1 MSSIIFEIDR
11 CGDYE
16 KDVICY
22 NSKMVLSKNLHG
34 CRVRGFLEYYY
45 DYEMHFKIPY
55 GTCLTSSTFSSNILN
70 GSLIILRR
78 RSRGGSLVF
87 HKFLGLV
94 IICVLK

>member
-16 KDVICY
+16 KDVIHY
-22 NSKMVLSKNLHG
+22 NSKMVDIIFFSKNLHG
-34 CRVRGFLEYYY
+34 CRVRGFLEYNY

-87 HKFLGLV
+87 HKFP
-94 IICVLK
+94 